1 MSPYRK
7 VVFAYRR
14 KSAKFQLRT
23 SRNVAE
29 EESQRSEGRDP
40 RSSGV
45 PQVANR
51 ICYEVIESRFTRR
64 K

>member
-14 KSAKFQLRT
+14 KSAKFQLCT

-29 EESQRSEGRDP
+29 EESQRSEGRDR

-51 ICYEVIESRFTRR
+51 ICYGVIESRFTRR